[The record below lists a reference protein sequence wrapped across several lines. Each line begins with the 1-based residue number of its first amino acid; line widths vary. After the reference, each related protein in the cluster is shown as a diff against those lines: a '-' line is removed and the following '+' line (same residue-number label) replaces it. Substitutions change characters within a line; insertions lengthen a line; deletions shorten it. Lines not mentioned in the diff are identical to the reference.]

1 MTLLFAW
8 LLGFWPGLITISLAS
23 TTGAV
28 VAFLLSRYFLRD
40 VVARHFGKQL
50 DSFNQALQA
59 DGPFYL
65 FTLRL
70 IPAVPFFVINAVMG
84 LTQIRVSTFWWVSQ
98 LGMLPGT
105 MVYVYAGS
113 RVPTLQQL
121 ADKGV
126 NSIFSPGQMIQI
138 LIALALLGLLPWVG
152 RKIVRRFQASKS
164 P

>member
-1 MTLLFAW
+1 
-8 LLGFWPGLITISLAS
+8 
-23 TTGAV
+23 
-28 VAFLLSRYFLRD
+28 
-40 VVARHFGKQL
+40 
-50 DSFNQALQA
+50 
-59 DGPFYL
+59 
-65 FTLRL
+65 
-70 IPAVPFFVINAVMG
+70 
-84 LTQIRVSTFWWVSQ
+84 
-98 LGMLPGT
+98 MLPGT